1 MDVCLFSLVAVI
13 KPGARSL
20 WPWREIFLGG
30 IYMTSITER
39 PALTDRQ
46 DWGYFCCVFVVN
58 GTGLWTTLLKSMRLN
73 SSQLILMDGVC
84 RAINRKHTHTL
95 RDAHLSLT
103 GGLALLTLRPLA
115 CCIVG
120 GDLSCTSAVQ
130 LWECFHEGHESIYL
144 CRIKRLNNGPHATLY
159 TSSACLLFT
168 HESSRLVN
176 TAVKLTIHRKQAE

>member
-1 MDVCLFSLVAVI
+1 MDVCRFSLVVVI

-120 GDLSCTSAVQ
+120 GDLSCSSAVQ
-130 LWECFHEGHESIYL
+130 LKVMNPSISAGL
-144 CRIKRLNNGPHATLY
+144 NNWSMNNGPHAILY
-159 TSSACLLFT
+159 MSAACLLVT
-168 HESSRLVN
+168 HKSSRLVN
-176 TAVKLTIHRKQAE
+176 IAFIFSMGRFCLSDA